1 MASPLTSRVPAAA
14 PTPASASDST
24 RHGRSRHRSGGA
36 GQIVLYVVLSVA
48 AIGFVAPF
56 VLMVSN
62 SLKTAQEIIQ
72 VPPSL
77 LPEHPTFANF
87 AFVLQNSPYL
97 VWYRNS
103 LLVAVSVTVLTLF
116 TSSIAGYIFAKFTF
130 PGKNV
135 VFVVLLSTMMIPAP
149 VLLIPSYLVMNFLHL
164 LNTLWAL
171 VVGSIVSAFGIF
183 LMRQFIAAIPDDLV
197 DAARLDGA
205 GEFAIYW
212 RVILP
217 LTGPA
222 LAALGIFTFLGSWND
237 YLWPLIVINDQDK
250 MVVPLALTYFN
261 SQHAQRSDLVMA
273 AATMAVVPVCVVFL
287 FFQRRIVN
295 AFVLTGIK

>member
-1 MASPLTSRVPAAA
+1 MTATTTTAATTASRAGAVRARRRRL
-14 PTPASASDST
+14 
-24 RHGRSRHRSGGA
+24 A
-36 GQIVLYVVLSVA
+36 GQAALYTVLGLA
-48 AIGFVAPF
+48 ATLF
-56 VLMVSN
+56 VLPFLLMLSN
-62 SLKTAQEIIQ
+62 SLKSAQEIIRI
-72 VPPSL
+72 PPTL
-77 LPEHPTFANF
+77 IPEHATLANF
-87 AFVLQNSPYL
+87 TYVLQNSPYL
-97 VWYRNS
+97 IWYRNS
-103 LLVAVSVTVLTLF
+103 LLVATAVTVLTLF
-116 TSSIAGYIFAKFTF
+116 TSSLGGYIFAKFSF

-135 VFVVLLSTMMIPAP
+135 IFIVLLSTMMIPAP
-149 VLLIPSYLVMNFLHL
+149 VLLIPTYLVVDFLQL

-171 VVGSIVSAFGIF
+171 IVGSMVSAFGIF
-183 LMRQFIAAIPDDLV
+183 LMRQFIAAIPTDLM

-250 MVVPLALTYFN
+250 MVLPLALTYFN
-261 SQHAQRSDLVMA
+261 SQHAQRYDLVMA
-273 AATMAVVPVCVVFL
+273 AATMAVVPVFVVFL

>member
-1 MASPLTSRVPAAA
+1 MAMTVEPGRTIETERQ
-14 PTPASASDST
+14 PTRQP
-24 RHGRSRHRSGGA
+24 RRIGR
-36 GQIVLYVVLSVA
+36 IVLYAVLTVA
-48 AIGFVAPF
+48 AVLFVMPF

-72 VPPSL
+72 IPPTL
-77 LPEHPTFANF
+77 LPEHPTLQNF

-103 LLVAVSVTVLTLF
+103 LLVACTVTAVTLF
-116 TSSIAGYIFAKFTF
+116 TSSIAGYIFAKFSF

-135 VFVVLLSTMMIPAP
+135 IFVVMLSTMMIPAP
-149 VLLIPSYLVMNFLHL
+149 VMLIPNYLVIDFLHL

-171 VVGSIVSAFGIF
+171 IVGSMVSAFGIF
-183 LMRQFIAAIPDDLV
+183 LMRQFIAAIPDDLM

-205 GEFAIYW
+205 GEFTIYW
-212 RVILP
+212 RVVLP

-261 SQHAQRSDLVMA
+261 SQHSQRSDLVMA
-273 AATMAVVPVCVVFL
+273 AATMAVVPVFIVFL
-287 FFQRRIVN
+287 IFQRRIVN